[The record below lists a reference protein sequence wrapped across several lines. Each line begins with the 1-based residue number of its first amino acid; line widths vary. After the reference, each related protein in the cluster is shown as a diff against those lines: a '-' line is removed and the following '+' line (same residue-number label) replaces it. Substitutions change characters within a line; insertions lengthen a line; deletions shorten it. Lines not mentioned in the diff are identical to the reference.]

1 MATLGELANALRGAK
16 NLLRELNR
24 IDEPNEEIIQVMN
37 LLNIIAEELDNN
49 NGDIGKGLN
58 QLSSQKD

>member
-1 MATLGELANALRGAK
+1 MATLSELANALRGAK